1 MNRVSGKYKK
11 TFSTKASRT
20 FVIVTGVFLLLACPA
35 GADGLKGFAQTTI
48 QIETRADRSLEFA
61 VFLALSGKQQARGL
75 MFVDELGERQGML
88 FVYQQSHEIGMW
100 MKNTVLSLDMLF
112 IRQDGTIAHVEKAT
126 KPYSLD
132 SIVSGEPVLAVL
144 ELNAG
149 TADKFGIQ
157 PGDRVISKYFG
168 ND

>member
-1 MNRVSGKYKK
+1 
-11 TFSTKASRT
+11 
-20 FVIVTGVFLLLACPA
+20 
-35 GADGLKGFAQTTI
+35 
-48 QIETRADRSLEFA
+48 
-61 VFLALSGKQQARGL
+61 